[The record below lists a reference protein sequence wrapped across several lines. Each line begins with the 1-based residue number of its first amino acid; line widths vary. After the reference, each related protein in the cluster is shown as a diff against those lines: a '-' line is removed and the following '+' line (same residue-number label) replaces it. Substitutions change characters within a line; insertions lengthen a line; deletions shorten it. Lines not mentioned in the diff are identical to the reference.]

1 MGGIYVK
8 KGRLDESYKAY
19 KKALEIDPAN
29 KYAIFGLGV
38 YYINKSNEYINTPDT
53 LSDEESNKVIA
64 EQNKNID
71 KAIFFFNKYLKIEP
85 GDQQCLK
92 TLKQIYEV
100 RGDEE
105 KLEEI
110 NKQLA
115 TE

>member
-1 MGGIYVK
+1 MIF
-8 KGRLDESYKAY
+8 LLEENCIIAY
-19 KKALEIDPAN
+19 LYNLI
-29 KYAIFGLGV
+29 V
-38 YYINKSNEYINTPDT
+38 
-53 LSDEESNKVIA
+53 

-92 TLKQIYEV
+92 TLKQIYEA